1 MLPNGPPRQRIAT
14 VAITRRI
21 NYHNHNLS
29 QEQKFHAGGA
39 INRSK
44 VMCNTTICIRSLLY
58 LKELRHK
65 MSSQSRSFAAAHEY
79 LSITTPQN
87 RTVGMPNKERPVGRV
102 CVAPRPSVGGGGGE
116 KAAGEE
122 ADRPAG
128 HLPRYRVVTAEQDP
142 AAGSD
147 RISSPLPSVGKASRL
162 PDRGWRIRRK

>member
-1 MLPNGPPRQRIAT
+1 MTGETEGRCGAAGQMLPNGPPRQRIAT

-116 KAAGEE
+116 SGRRRGGPTCRTPPEISRSHRRAG
-122 ADRPAG
+122 PG
-128 HLPRYRVVTAEQDP
+128 CRV
-142 AAGSD
+142 GSD
-147 RISSPLPSVGKASRL
+147 FFAASV
-162 PDRGWRIRRK
+162 RR